1 MGIKK
6 LSALVLFFQPINT
19 KTISWM
25 SPHIEKAAYDYY
37 DGYWSDYWERLYDKH
52 GMKQPEQGL

>member
-1 MGIKK
+1 MPR
-6 LSALVLFFQPINT
+6 VTDP
-19 KTISWM
+19 
-25 SPHIEKAAYDYY
+25 PHIEKAAYDYY